1 MSSWTSNGGNN
12 NGCFGFCTEKP
23 TLPMVAKRTIT
34 PDNHP
39 IVKEV
44 DTLIA
49 KELFQMSLDER
60 EKALDD
66 VHGIVRSEDEDPNFL
81 NHRLMQL
88 EYHLCSMKYG
98 TVYEEAEQLSEM
110 FVRDPHFRTMFL
122 RAEHFDPRPAAQ
134 RMLRFFECKKEL
146 FGKDKLCTKI
156 TLQDLDDDD
165 LEALRSGDG
174 QISPFKDAS
183 GRPIMT
189 FFQNLRRYK
198 RIENVVGSNLSQKV
212 VNDIPE
218 Y

>member
-1 MSSWTSNGGNN
+1 MSSWTSNSGDN

-23 TLPMVAKRTIT
+23 TIPMVAQRTLSPEI
-34 PDNHP
+34 HP

-66 VHGIVRSEDEDPNFL
+66 VHGIVRSDEEDPNFF

-88 EYHLCSMKYG
+88 EHHLCSMKQG

-146 FGKDKLCTKI
+146 FGKGKLVTKI
-156 TLQDLDDDD
+156 TLQDLDEDD
-165 LEALRSGDG
+165 LEALRAGDG
-174 QISPFKDAS
+174 QISPLKDAS

-189 FFQNLRRYK
+189 FVQNLRKYK
-198 RIENVVGSNLSQKV
+198 RIENVVGWNLLPQ
-212 VNDIPE
+212 E
-218 Y
+218 RC

>member
-1 MSSWTSNGGNN
+1 MATQRPVPV
-12 NGCFGFCTEKP
+12 K
-23 TLPMVAKRTIT
+23 

-39 IVKEV
+39 LVKEV

-81 NHRLMQL
+81 NNRLMQL
-88 EYHLCSMKYG
+88 ERHLCSIKQG
-98 TVYEEAEQLSEM
+98 TVYEEAEQLSEV

-122 RAEHFDPRPAAQ
+122 RAEYFDPRHAAQ

-146 FGKDKLCTKI
+146 FGRDKLVTKI
-156 TLQDLDDDD
+156 SLQDLDEDDM
-165 LEALRSGDG
+165 EALRAGDG
-174 QISPFKDAS
+174 QISPLRDAS
-183 GRPIMT
+183 GRPIIT

-198 RIENVVGSNLSQKV
+198 RIENVVREKKFIV
-212 VNDIPE
+212 C
-218 Y
+218 

>member
-1 MSSWTSNGGNN
+1 MSSWTANGGNN

-23 TLPMVAKRTIT
+23 TIPMATQRTIT
-34 PDNHP
+34 PENHP

-66 VHGIVRSEDEDPNFL
+66 VHGIVRSDDEDPNFL
-81 NHRLMQL
+81 NQRLMQL
-88 EYHLCSMKYG
+88 EYNLCLMKHG

-122 RAEHFDPRPAAQ
+122 RAEHFEPRPAAQ

-146 FGKDKLCTKI
+146 FGRDKLVTKI

-174 QISPFKDAS
+174 QISPLKDAS

-189 FFQNLRRYK
+189 FVQNLRRYK
-198 RIENVVGSNLSQKV
+198 SIENVVGWTFVTKS
-212 VNDIPE
+212 
-218 Y
+218 